1 MRVCEAHKIKAV
13 VTLKSMHDD
22 SEHDLCPECFEAF
35 NLIVSGAFFADAAA
49 EEAAPK
55 RGRPPKAKEA
65 TT

>member
-1 MRVCEAHKIKAV
+1 MRVCQAHKIQAV
-13 VTLKSMHDD
+13 ETLKSIRDD
-22 SEHDLCPECFEAF
+22 SEHDLCPECLEVF

-49 EEAAPK
+49 EDAAPK